1 MLDKTCLPGLGYF
14 DQLTYQKKKKKDQLR
29 EALVR
34 ERQIHIIYIFIIQGV
49 VEEDKGYI
57 TQLCII

>member
-14 DQLTYQKKKKKDQLR
+14 DQLTYQKKKKDQLR